1 MLLFEAELPLTL
13 FVYLF
18 VAKVMLIDGDHL
30 SFLWRFVYA
39 TSRE

>member
-13 FVYLF
+13 FDYLF

-30 SFLWRFVYA
+30 FFLWRFVYA